1 MVINIDSIIIRH
13 LNPIKIIVTNN
24 TLDLSKY
31 IYVDGDYNS

>member
-13 LNPIKIIVTNN
+13 LNPIKIINTNN

>member
-1 MVINIDSIIIRH
+1 MEINIHSIIIRH
-13 LNPIKIIVTNN
+13 LNPTKIININN